1 MLQKNIRPHNLYANY
16 AKKSDICNRF
26 PGTLVN
32 VVVLQCITKKHV
44 FLPPFF
50 IIVTILHSIY
60 YKMNYRRLL
69 RHDGSV
75 LLLRLLLLY
84 PILFLCRIVF
94 YLYNQ
99 TLLGGLHWQEIPG
112 LIQGSL
118 LFDTVSILYLNVLFI
133 ILSLLPFR
141 FRNRNGYQKMLQWI
155 YLITNSIGL
164 IILNLAD
171 AMYFRYAFKRITP
184 EELHFFQQDDNT
196 SDILLHEIGTYW
208 YIPLIVAAL
217 IVLLTFV
224 YKKIQIR
231 RVDEITARP
240 RIYYPVHTLLLL
252 LSFVLF
258 TFGIRGTFNFENRPV
273 TLSNAAL
280 YTQDAQK
287 ASLILSN
294 PFCIIRLSGVK
305 DIEVLHYFDD
315 ETAQKLFTPYH
326 YPQGE
331 NEYVIGKKNVVI
343 IVLEGFSKEHSKHLS
358 PNLYPNQAGFTPF
371 LDSLMCQGYVFRNAF
386 ANGTRSVEALPAIWA
401 SIPSYGTPFAEMP
414 QCVNNLDALPRLLA
428 NEGYSTHF
436 FMGAHANQMGFEAF
450 AKLAGVQHFHNRAD
464 FEAHD
469 KRKGMANTWGIWDMP
484 FLQFMANELNRIDTP
499 FCATVYTL
507 TSHHPFDLPKE
518 YKDKMPTGTTPM
530 QPCVAYT
537 DLSIRKFFATASKM
551 PWFKNTLFVFVA
563 DHVSPKIAFEETYS
577 AKGHTAIQYFLYT
590 PDGSLR
596 GESYDVTQQLDIMP
610 TVLGLLG
617 YAKPY
622 FAFGRDVFH
631 ETERRHVAT
640 SYIHEMYQCITDSMS
655 VYTNGQQCLHV
666 YDVTDIMQY
675 SDIRNPN
682 NKQQQE
688 VENYLKAL
696 LQCYTQHVHDNRFQ
710 P

>member
-1 MLQKNIRPHNLYANY
+1 
-16 AKKSDICNRF
+16 
-26 PGTLVN
+26 
-32 VVVLQCITKKHV
+32 
-44 FLPPFF
+44 
-50 IIVTILHSIY
+50 
-60 YKMNYRRLL
+60 MNYRRLL
-69 RHDGSV
+69 QHDGSV

-358 PNLYPNQAGFTPF
+358 PHLYPEHAGYTPF
-371 LDSLMCQGYVFRNAF
+371 LDSLMREGFVFRNAF

-484 FLQFMANELNRIDTP
+484 FLQFMAQELNRIDTP
-499 FCATVYTL
+499 FCATVFTL
-507 TSHHPFDLPKE
+507 TSHHPFVLPKE
-518 YKDKMPTGTTPM
+518 YEGKMPTGTTPM

-537 DLSIRKFFATASKM
+537 DLSLRKFFATASRM
-551 PWFKNTLFVFVA
+551 PWYKNTLFVFVA
-563 DHVSPKIAFEETYS
+563 DHVSPKIAFEETHS